1 MKKTVVIAGSVLF
14 LLLSSAF
21 VSATNQIKAGGT
33 YTVHVTLR
41 KPSGM
46 SLDKGTWEVRAYFYS
61 GTNCFN
67 VGEWWQPTG
76 STEYLYTGW
85 WTPRYPP
92 NGAKYSEAWVT
103 PDEKSVPGLVIQ
115 VLSENVRQD
124 NYSMRPPT
132 EGESITLRV
141 RLRLKNMTFER
152 KDNYVEFKMG
162 GKTYR
167 PEIERLVGN
176 TAYLKGG
183 GKLDVTTNELDIDV
197 DTPVVASA
205 NAPATGSF
213 SVTLEI
219 PNWPTVAAAPVSTL
233 PIVVGVAVVIICVA
247 AAAAVMLKRKKP
259 VQA

>member
-1 MKKTVVIAGSVLF
+1 MKKAGIIAGSLLLLF
-14 LLLSSAF
+14 LGSAL
-21 VSATNQIKAGGT
+21 VSATDQIKAGGT

-41 KPSGM
+41 KPPGM

-92 NGAKYSEAWVT
+92 NGAKYSEAWVS
-103 PDEKSVPGLVIQ
+103 PDEKSITALVIQ
-115 VLSENVRQD
+115 VLSENTQID
-124 NYSMRPPT
+124 NYVMRPPV
-132 EGESITLRV
+132 EGESVTLRV

-167 PEIERLVGN
+167 PEVERQVGN
-176 TAYLKGG
+176 TVYLKGG

-197 DTPVVASA
+197 DTPVVVSA
-205 NAPATGSF
+205 TAPATGSF
-213 SVTLEI
+213 SATVDI
-219 PNWPTVAAAPVSTL
+219 PDWPTVAAAPMSNL
-233 PIVVGVAVVIICVA
+233 PIIAGAAVIIICIAVA
-247 AAAAVMLKRKKP
+247 AALLRKKKP
-259 VQA
+259 AQA

>member
-1 MKKTVVIAGSVLF
+1 MKKAVIITGSLLLLF
-14 LLLSSAF
+14 LGSTF
-21 VSATNQIKAGGT
+21 VSATDQIRAGGVYHVT
-33 YTVHVTLR
+33 VTLR

-85 WTPRYPP
+85 WTPRYPF
-92 NGAKYSEAWVT
+92 NGAKYSEAWVS
-103 PDEKSVPGLVIQ
+103 PDERSTTLSIQ

-124 NYSMRPPT
+124 NYVMRPPM
-132 EGESITLRV
+132 EGETVTLRV

-183 GKLDVTTNELDIDV
+183 GKLDITSNELDIDV

-205 NAPATGSF
+205 TAPATGSF
-213 SVTLEI
+213 SVTLNI
-219 PNWPTVAAAPVSTL
+219 PNWPTVAKAPVFTL
-233 PIVVGVAVVIICVA
+233 PIIAGVVLIVICAGVA
-247 AAAAVMLKRKKP
+247 AVLIKRKKP
-259 VQA
+259 AQA